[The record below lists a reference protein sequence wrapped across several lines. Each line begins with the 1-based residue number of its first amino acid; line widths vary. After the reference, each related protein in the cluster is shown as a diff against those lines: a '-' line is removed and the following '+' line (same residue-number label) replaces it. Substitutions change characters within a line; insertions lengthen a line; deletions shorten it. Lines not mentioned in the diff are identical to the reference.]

1 MFAQRRCLRWLI
13 LLVAI
18 ASAAAISFMVAGEEG
33 DLARPVTTAW
43 EVLEPVIID
52 GDLADWNTSSPLV
65 FDSAEQLVRDS
76 GYWKGVEDLSATV
89 YLMWDREAL
98 YIAAEVTE
106 DSPFGAIAMLP
117 IDDNDNFALYISTNP
132 DADPERT
139 AYESTDFRLILVTDD
154 LYWDTAFDR
163 SAVSDLQMFWSK
175 GMQGSEDVLKEYE
188 RDAELTETGYIMEMK
203 IPWSNFSNS
212 KIPLYVP
219 ATGESIGFDLVITD
233 IAYPCPGTE
242 FIPAMAWTGGPA
254 LKTDPSEWGVLTFA
268 TDAEE

>member
-18 ASAAAISFMVAGEEG
+18 AAAAAITFGAAGGDTG
-33 DLARPVTTAW
+33 DLARPVATAW

-65 FDSAEQLVRDS
+65 LNSAEQLVRDS
-76 GYWKGVEDLSATV
+76 GYWKGAEDLSATV
-89 YLMWDREAL
+89 YLMWDNEAL
-98 YIAAEVTE
+98 YIAADVTE

-139 AYESTDFRLILVTDD
+139 AYAATDFRLILVTDD

-175 GMQGSEDVLKEYE
+175 GMQGSEDVLKGYE
-188 RDAELTETGYIMEMK
+188 REAILTETGYAMEMK

-219 ATGESIGFDLVITD
+219 AIGESIGFDLVITD

-242 FIPAMAWTGGPA
+242 FIPALAWTGGPA
-254 LKTDPSEWGVLTFA
+254 LTTDPSEWGTLFFDST
-268 TDAEE
+268 AE